1 MKCTTL
7 VKIDKKWKL
16 TVWNIPFGEFKTL
29 RGDLGGDSKIF
40 KWIWWVKKSTLHS
53 TVNLCSLG
61 AVYIYIFLPYSWYL
75 IETQHNVNCYS
86 EASLAVFIS
95 HIQRY
100 CNDRPK
106 SHSVIHCQLKVWLCF
121 CPFFERV
128 FLLGRLVKAFFTS
141 ICVYIIHY
149 QSSVDYSVICCSLKM
164 LDL

>member
-40 KWIWWVKKSTLHS
+40 KWLWWVKKSTLHS

-141 ICVYIIHY
+141 ICVYITRA
-149 QSSVDYSVICCSLKM
+149 VWTTV
-164 LDL
+164 